1 MSSLASPIQIPSRST
16 TPTTSHPTFE
26 SAGWAT
32 TEESPQSSGEIDIYG
47 RPRSDTITTTSSASS
62 DVLQTPQ
69 TPTILGVLD
78 RFTGTPSV
86 VLKRSDS
93 YGFSRVLEEVRGGSS
108 GLSAHRHFDAHRQ
121 SSESLVDPLV
131 NSASP
136 YQLAPPLLLPV
147 SGTEDQSRETPLGA
161 RNLPPYVSPLD
172 VEAIPPPRAENPFMN
187 PPHSAAEQTPRAET
201 APHDPTTQR
210 PRGPEAVTDA
220 KGGNSRIKA
229 AVRRKL
235 ERSKSSFKALR
246 SLDEV
251 DEEDVGS
258 KRRGGRLRSLISQ
271 SMSRSYSSTS
281 LRSSAS
287 SRFDSRPTTP
297 LPTAPLLS
305 AQADNYAQ
313 CVDSGLRPADED
325 GLLVH
330 KARLRVKHRS
340 HSVWTTSAPAQ
351 PVLSRPRAQ
360 SMPLFRQKKDLFG
373 SMFPRELKVMIMSRL
388 LQDRPKG
395 SGRWDGEIG
404 GRRELVKLSRV
415 RCHSYHLVPS

>member
-1 MSSLASPIQIPSRST
+1 MSTLASPIQIPSRST
-16 TPTTSHPTFE
+16 TPTPSRPTLDN
-26 SAGWAT
+26 AGWAT
-32 TEESPQSSGEIDIYG
+32 TEESPQSSPEPDIYG

-93 YGFSRVLEEVRGGSS
+93 YGFSRVLEEVRGGNG
-108 GLSAHRHFDAHRQ
+108 GLDAHRQ
-121 SSESLVDPLV
+121 RSGSLIDPLV

-136 YQLAPPLLLPV
+136 YRLAPPLLLPV
-147 SGTEDQSRETPLGA
+147 SGMEDESRETPLET
-161 RNLPPYVSPLD
+161 RDLPPYVAPLD

-201 APHDPTTQR
+201 APHDATTQR
-210 PRGPEAVTDA
+210 PRGPEPATDA

-373 SMFPRELKVMIMSRL
+373 SMLPRELKVMIMSRL

-415 RCHSYHLVPS
+415 RCHSYHMVPS